1 MAYEVLSGIERSVF
15 DGFWIER
22 ESGRAVDCCWK
33 ISCKSKLR
41 SGSIDETGYAMLIAM
56 DGVRL
61 DLTRHARVTAVGF
74 GF

>member
-1 MAYEVLSGIERSVF
+1 MVSGSRGSPVEWIDFR
-15 DGFWIER
+15 GF
-22 ESGRAVDCCWK
+22 AVD
-33 ISCKSKLR
+33 CKSKLR

>member
-1 MAYEVLSGIERSVF
+1 MVSESRGSPVEWIDR
-15 DGFWIER
+15 GF
-22 ESGRAVDCCWK
+22 AVDCCWK

-41 SGSIDETGYAMLIAM
+41 SGSVDETGYAMLIAM

>member
-1 MAYEVLSGIERSVF
+1 MVSGSRGSPVEWIDFR
-15 DGFWIER
+15 GF
-22 ESGRAVDCCWK
+22 AVDCCWK

-41 SGSIDETGYAMLIAM
+41 SGSIDETGHAMLIAM